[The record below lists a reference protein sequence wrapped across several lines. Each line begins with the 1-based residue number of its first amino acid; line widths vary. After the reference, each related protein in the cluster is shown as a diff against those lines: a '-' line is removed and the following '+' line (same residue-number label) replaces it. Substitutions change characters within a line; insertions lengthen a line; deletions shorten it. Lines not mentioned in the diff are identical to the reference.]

1 MESKPKI
8 TTGLN
13 DRPRNES
20 IAQTAPGLPDDTGHP
35 VDISDEEIER
45 TRAKL
50 MAGDRHAVPSGG
62 AAVGDEDPDYS
73 PMENDPSEAARST
86 ARRLK
91 EDQKNMQ
98 KGAP

>member
-1 MESKPKI
+1 MEAKPKI

-20 IAQTAPGLPDDTGHP
+20 IAQTAPGLPDDTGHA
-35 VDISDEEIER
+35 VEVSDEEIER

-50 MAGDRHAVPSGG
+50 MARDRGAPSGG